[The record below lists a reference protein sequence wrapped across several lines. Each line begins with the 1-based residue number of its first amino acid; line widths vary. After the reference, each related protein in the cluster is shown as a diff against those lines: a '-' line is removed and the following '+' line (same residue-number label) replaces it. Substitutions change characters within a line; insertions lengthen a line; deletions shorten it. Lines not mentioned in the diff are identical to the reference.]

1 MTILFKKP
9 TSSSRMITVILLC
22 LMQSI
27 LILSNN
33 HFGVVA
39 FVIPTAR
46 TSASSRIISS
56 STEARAANDEV
67 NPSSSSTTTTTTN
80 KEGDNNAMAF
90 LKKIGKVGTKV
101 DFTHAIGVD
110 EGSGGE
116 KTSSSLDG
124 KCEHDIAIRK
134 AAQAYTSCVESGT
147 IDDLSEAFP
156 ITSSGTR
163 WAGVTDSCEYTKSY
177 THTYTYIYILCII
190 LCIVLDIIY
199 YIESS
204 VLIHSS
210 I

>member
-80 KEGDNNAMAF
+80 KKGDNNAMAF

-163 WAGVTDSCEYTKSY
+163 WAGVTDSCEY
-177 THTYTYIYILCII
+177 I
-190 LCIVLDIIY
+190 
-199 YIESS
+199 
-204 VLIHSS
+204 
-210 I
+210 

>member
-1 MTILFKKP
+1 
-9 TSSSRMITVILLC
+9 
-22 LMQSI
+22 MQSI
-27 LILSNN
+27 LILSNS

-56 STEARAANDEV
+56 STEAKAANDEV

-80 KEGDNNAMAF
+80 KKGDNNAMAF

-177 THTYTYIYILCII
+177 THTHTHTHTYILCII

-199 YIESS
+199 YIASS